1 MRTQVMTTLMM
12 VASLLVSGQA
22 MAQPQ
27 LPTFQPGDVLR
38 AGDLN
43 RIVEQVKKN
52 MPASGGDGGGAT
64 HTVDCSSG
72 TIAAAMS
79 QAQPGDTIMISGTCN
94 ETVVVDKDGIALDGG
109 GSAVIDGSGV
119 DASAIAVIGHQ
130 NVTIK
135 GLTVQNGLNGIYIA
149 QGAAAWLENVT
160 AQGSRSQSGYESG
173 SGIVVNDSS
182 SVLLTGTIV
191 ANDNAWNGIV
201 VYNGSSANGVGEA
214 SAIEG
219 TRLPRTSIQANGNGE
234 GIGIYGG
241 SNFTAWTGVAVT
253 ATDNT
258 YSGLSLSRTSTA
270 FFYSSTAV
278 FNDNGGSGVAVFE
291 GSTATLSNGTIS
303 GNRGYAGLWITRGA
317 TVVASNLTV
326 ENNVHRGIGVYR
338 SSFLD
343 LYDSLVTG
351 GHDRYGIQVFTSRA
365 MLQGVTSTDNAGDGI
380 AVSSGSHVN
389 LSGDSSVTDN
399 GGRGILAAEDAYVK
413 VEYSTVTGNGTDI
426 AAEVLSRIGWQDS
439 TVGTIVCDDTV
450 LTFYD
455 AACPE

>member
-1 MRTQVMTTLMM
+1 MRTRVTTMLMM

-79 QAQPGDTIMISGTCN
+79 QAQPGDTLMITGTCS
-94 ETVVVDKDGIALDGG
+94 ESVVVDKDGITLDGG

-119 DASAIAVIGHQ
+119 DASVIAVIGHQ

-160 AQGSRSQSGYESG
+160 AQDSRFQSGYRSG
-173 SGIVVNDSS
+173 SGIVVNGSS

-191 ANDNAWNGIV
+191 AKDNAWNGIV
-201 VYNGSSANGVGEA
+201 VYSGSIADVVGEA
-214 SAIEG
+214 SVIEG
-219 TRLPRTSIQANGNGE
+219 MRFPRTSIQASGNGE

-241 SNFTAWTGVAVT
+241 SDFAAWTGVAVT

-258 YSGLSLSRTSTA
+258 YTGLQVSRTSAA

-278 FNDNGGSGVAVFE
+278 FNDNGGSGVYVNIGSSARFAVDSGEFNNNGGSGVAVFE

-338 SSFLD
+338 CIQEAA
-343 LYDSLVTG
+343 SL
-351 GHDRYGIQVFTSRA
+351 IFT
-365 MLQGVTSTDNAGDGI
+365 T
-380 AVSSGSHVN
+380 VS
-389 LSGDSSVTDN
+389 
-399 GGRGILAAEDAYVK
+399 
-413 VEYSTVTGNGTDI
+413 
-426 AAEVLSRIGWQDS
+426 
-439 TVGTIVCDDTV
+439 
-450 LTFYD
+450 
-455 AACPE
+455 